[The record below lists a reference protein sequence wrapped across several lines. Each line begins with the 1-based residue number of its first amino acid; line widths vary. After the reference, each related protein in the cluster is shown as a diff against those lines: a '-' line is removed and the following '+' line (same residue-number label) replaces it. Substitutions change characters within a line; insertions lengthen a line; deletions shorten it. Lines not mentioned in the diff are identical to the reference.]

1 MNGVVGREWL
11 IILTYQRTK
20 RLHTNIQVHYF
31 HNMPFG
37 IYNAANLYYLG
48 LLDVDTQAK
57 TQAKPPKS

>member
-48 LLDVDTQAK
+48 LLDDVICEVDTH
-57 TQAKPPKS
+57 TQKKG